1 MSGASLTLK
10 KKCPAKAED
19 LTEFFS
25 ETLHKAEDLT
35 EFFSETL
42 HIS

>member
-19 LTEFFS
+19 LNRIFFGNF
-25 ETLHKAEDLT
+25 TYFLTDFLH
-35 EFFSETL
+35 FCYFRMR
-42 HIS
+42 